1 MSFNQYTV
9 ERFLEKCSNRDLL
22 VNLWDL
28 DDYEDSYPV
37 CEFNIKND
45 SRASKFYQWEIEKFE
60 IDRDGTLNLW
70 IFH

>member
-1 MSFNQYTV
+1 MAFNQYTV
-9 ERFLEKCSNRDLL
+9 ERFLAKCSNRDLL

-45 SRASKFYQWEIEKFE
+45 SRASK
-60 IDRDGTLNLW
+60 
-70 IFH
+70 